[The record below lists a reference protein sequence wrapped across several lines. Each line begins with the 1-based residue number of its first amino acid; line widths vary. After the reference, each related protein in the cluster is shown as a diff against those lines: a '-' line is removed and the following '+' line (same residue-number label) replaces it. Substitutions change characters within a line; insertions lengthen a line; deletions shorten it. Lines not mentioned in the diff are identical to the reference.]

1 MKLLEVV
8 GVEENMNDNEL
19 KQNAIDEYV
28 KLQMLRA
35 SDDIKKALDYQ
46 IAVQRAKLQSLGI
59 HTEDLDLK

>member
-35 SDDIKKALDYQ
+35 SDDIKKALDYK